1 MTNKELIDLLKCYPQ
16 DAEVQILNAGSWDD
30 GERRG
35 YDPAWKE
42 IDPEEDLTY
51 DSNTNELTIGTFG

>member
-1 MTNKELIDLLKCYPQ
+1 METNKELIDLLKCYPQ
-16 DAEVQILNAGSWDD
+16 DAEVQIMNADD

-42 IDPEEDLTY
+42 IDL
-51 DSNTNELTIGTFG
+51 S

>member
-16 DAEVQILNAGSWDD
+16 DAEVQIMNAGCWDD
-30 GERRG
+30 GG

-51 DSNTNELTIGTFG
+51 DSNTNIGTF

>member
-16 DAEVQILNAGSWDD
+16 DAEVQIMNADD
-30 GERRG
+30 GECGG
-35 YDPAWKE
+35 YYPAWKE

>member
-16 DAEVQILNAGSWDD
+16 DAEVQIMNTDD

-42 IDPEEDLTY
+42 IDPEEDLAY
-51 DSNTNELTIGTFG
+51 NSNTNELKIGTFG